1 MSVLQ
6 AATKGSRREVL
17 VALRARIARAVSD
30 PKTHPRDL
38 STLVTR
44 LQDIIREI
52 EEIDLLA
59 KAQEDESDD
68 EVPDE
73 DFDPSAL

>member
-1 MSVLQ
+1 M
-6 AATKGSRREVL
+6 R
-17 VALRARIARAVSD
+17 ALLIAMRSRIARAVQN
-30 PKTHPRDL
+30 PKTSPRDL
-38 STLVTR
+38 AALTR
-44 LQDIIREI
+44 QLQDIAKQI